1 MNTPNPVPM
10 KTLLLRIGL
19 RLLLIIAVL
28 LCLTLLVPPLLDLF
42 LPFILAF
49 LAATLLAPLVQK
61 IARRVGGWNF
71 WSMLFVVLMLLAA
84 TGILVYAGYYLIS
97 QIIDLIHS
105 WASIRDGLT
114 NMLEQISIFLSTN
127 VHFTYTD
134 TEAYIL
140 NFVQEGLNWITGK
153 VSTWAPSV
161 VIGVGNLA
169 SGIASFVVSLLFFI
183 VGAYFMTADYPGLRK
198 KLISWVPDI
207 IRPHMR
213 HVKEA
218 TGSAM
223 FGYLRAQL
231 ILSGVVTLIIFIALL
246 LYGQSYSLLIAIACG
261 IIDVMPFFGSGA
273 VLVPWGVIMLLLG
286 NFQKGLFLL
295 ALALALFIFRKLA
308 EPKVVGNQTGLSPL
322 LSLIS
327 IYVGMK
333 LGGVI
338 GMILCPI
345 LCMVVIGLYGMD
357 FFTPTITDFR
367 LLFGRIFDA
376 ARMPTPEAT
385 DASHTSESPS
395 ERDPS

>member
-28 LCLTLLVPPLLDLF
+28 LFLTLLVPPLLDLF

-198 KLISWVPDI
+198 S
-207 IRPHMR
+207 
-213 HVKEA
+213 
-218 TGSAM
+218 
-223 FGYLRAQL
+223 
-231 ILSGVVTLIIFIALL
+231 
-246 LYGQSYSLLIAIACG
+246 
-261 IIDVMPFFGSGA
+261 
-273 VLVPWGVIMLLLG
+273 
-286 NFQKGLFLL
+286 
-295 ALALALFIFRKLA
+295 
-308 EPKVVGNQTGLSPL
+308 
-322 LSLIS
+322 
-327 IYVGMK
+327 
-333 LGGVI
+333 
-338 GMILCPI
+338 
-345 LCMVVIGLYGMD
+345 
-357 FFTPTITDFR
+357 
-367 LLFGRIFDA
+367 
-376 ARMPTPEAT
+376 
-385 DASHTSESPS
+385 
-395 ERDPS
+395 

>member
-134 TEAYIL
+134 TEEYIL

-246 LYGQSYSLLIAIACG
+246 IYGQSYSLLIAIACG